1 MLIVLLCSII
11 VIQVLPALQI
21 QEDKLK
27 KQLVKERQEC
37 LELEMNIESMLVE
50 VKEPPSLGSSRLVCG
65 HCHHR
70 GHRNSTNK
78 PCELK
83 KCTEYT
89 YCGIKEKHQEYF
101 SKLNSLKVELKK
113 KKTAMN
119 ELESQIK
126 SMETF
131 SSGSEYQFVKNLTP
145 RMFAVDAS
153 YKTNK
158 AKLMRD
164 VRLLRTFC
172 DGKVPVSTA
181 NDAEQLKILIG
192 KSKKQVGISDTN
204 MIELNTENESPIKTK
219 LELKSDIEKSGTS
232 TSENEASCR
241 DSSKNRKSKKRKKH
255 MKQKKAKKRSRENRS
270 STSSSEDQTRQV
282 NLFQDRNTNYAGVGA
297 FPHFRHHGGGFQ
309 LPGYNPIIYQPSPYP
324 PYATASG
331 VHAMNSSSS
340 SNAASGMQTMPLPSN
355 VNVWNYTQSSQF
367 PQVQGEFWQN
377 LDTLAAAAT
386 DNVTAERSS
395 PDKITH

>member
-1 MLIVLLCSII
+1 MCSII

-37 LELEMNIESMLVE
+37 LELEMSIESMLVE

-131 SSGSEYQFVKNLTP
+131 SSGSEYQFVKNITP
-145 RMFAVDAS
+145 RMFTADAS

-158 AKLMRD
+158 AKLMRH

-172 DGKVPVSTA
+172 DGKIPVSTA

-232 TSENEASCR
+232 TSKNEASCR
-241 DSSKNRKSKKRKKH
+241 DSSKNRKSNKKRKKH
-255 MKQKKAKKRSRENRS
+255 KKQKKS
-270 STSSSEDQTRQV
+270 
-282 NLFQDRNTNYAGVGA
+282 
-297 FPHFRHHGGGFQ
+297 
-309 LPGYNPIIYQPSPYP
+309 
-324 PYATASG
+324 
-331 VHAMNSSSS
+331 
-340 SNAASGMQTMPLPSN
+340 
-355 VNVWNYTQSSQF
+355 
-367 PQVQGEFWQN
+367 
-377 LDTLAAAAT
+377 
-386 DNVTAERSS
+386 
-395 PDKITH
+395 

>member
-50 VKEPPSLGSSRLVCG
+50 VKEPSSLGSSRLVCG

-119 ELESQIK
+119 KLESQIK

-181 NDAEQLKILIG
+181 NDAKQLKILIG

-219 LELKSDIEKSGTS
+219 LELKSDMYVCMYVCKT
-232 TSENEASCR
+232 
-241 DSSKNRKSKKRKKH
+241 
-255 MKQKKAKKRSRENRS
+255 
-270 STSSSEDQTRQV
+270 
-282 NLFQDRNTNYAGVGA
+282 LFQHAIFVNYLHQLVSTKGVLCTLNLKYITRHTLIKLLITN
-297 FPHFRHHGGGFQ
+297 
-309 LPGYNPIIYQPSPYP
+309 I
-324 PYATASG
+324 
-331 VHAMNSSSS
+331 
-340 SNAASGMQTMPLPSN
+340 
-355 VNVWNYTQSSQF
+355 
-367 PQVQGEFWQN
+367 N
-377 LDTLAAAAT
+377 L
-386 DNVTAERSS
+386 S
-395 PDKITH
+395 

>member
-1 MLIVLLCSII
+1 MFYNCYTGITSVTDTRG
-11 VIQVLPALQI
+11 QI
-21 QEDKLK
+21 KETVK
-27 KQLVKERQEC
+27 LVKERQEC
-37 LELEMNIESMLVE
+37 LELEMSIESMLVE

-65 HCHHR
+65 RCHHR

-119 ELESQIK
+119 KLESQIK
-126 SMETF
+126 SMEIF
-131 SSGSEYQFVKNLTP
+131 SSGSE
-145 RMFAVDAS
+145 

-204 MIELNTENESPIKTK
+204 MIELNTKNESPIKTK

-241 DSSKNRKSKKRKKH
+241 DSSKNRKSKKRKEHK
-255 MKQKKAKKRSRENRS
+255 KQKKAKKRSRENKS

-297 FPHFRHHGGGFQ
+297 FPHFLHHGGGFQ
-309 LPGYNPIIYQPSPYP
+309 LPGYNPIIISHHLIRRMLQQ
-324 PYATASG
+324 AEF
-331 VHAMNSSSS
+331 
-340 SNAASGMQTMPLPSN
+340 MP
-355 VNVWNYTQSSQF
+355 
-367 PQVQGEFWQN
+367 
-377 LDTLAAAAT
+377 
-386 DNVTAERSS
+386 
-395 PDKITH
+395 